1 MYERK
6 SQCPTSLPNPT
17 SPKRGHRFDEAM
29 AAKLQRAQSSGSRSA
44 GQTASTSLTSK
55 AETNVAAARLI
66 SEKKQLL
73 REAEVQE
80 SAASKK
86 NLYAHNVVVRLG
98 FGSTNSYQ
106 GSGSGSDD
114 TTDSDDTTESDRE
127 VHLAREA
134 AEEREEAAR
143 KELRV
148 AEARTKDRYAALQ
161 AVTTSFR
168 HPNAAQEG
176 KWSILSDSEQET
188 LLSRLEDACH
198 DHDTLTSAAYQGSRV
213 RAPRANP
220 NSNSGKRRVVAIDCE
235 FVGTTKHNI
244 SVLAQVCAVDVLT
257 GEVLLDFL
265 VEPGHRKVIYRTRHS
280 GLTGHIF
287 HRYRE
292 MGLVLPDVAAAQ
304 EALFEFVDRD
314 TILVG
319 FAMENDFEMLG
330 ISHWRVFDTQL
341 AVREAELKA
350 SRVLPKRWSLQSLS
364 SQFLGRR
371 VQQSSRGHNCLEDAF
386 AARELMLWWVKEE
399 NEDQVE
405 EWVQWQGRRNN
416 GGSTFDIQN
425 WL

>member
-17 SPKRGHRFDEAM
+17 SRKRGHRFDEAM
-29 AAKLQRAQSSGSRSA
+29 AAKHQRAQSSGSRGA
-44 GQTASTSLTSK
+44 GQTTSTSLTSK

-73 REAEVQE
+73 REAAVQE

-98 FGSTNSYQ
+98 SGSSNSYQ
-106 GSGSGSDD
+106 GSGSDDTADSDTTGSDY
-114 TTDSDDTTESDRE
+114 E
-127 VHLAREA
+127 VDLLAHRAA
-134 AEEREEAAR
+134 AEERKEEARR
-143 KELRV
+143 KLRF

-161 AVTTSFR
+161 AVTASFR

-188 LLSRLEDACH
+188 LLSRLKDACH
-198 DHDTLTSAAYQGSRV
+198 DHDTLTSAGYQGSRV

-235 FVGTTKHNI
+235 FVGITKHNI

-280 GLTGHIF
+280 GLTGHVF

-330 ISHWRVFDTQL
+330 VSHWRVFDTQL

-364 SQFLGRR
+364 SQFFGRL
-371 VQQSSRGHNCLEDAF
+371 VQQSSWGHNCLEDAF

-416 GGSTFDIQN
+416 GGSTFDVQN